1 VDLGAHRRAVRL
13 LALLVV
19 SIGLLVVGFCGKQQ
33 PPGRSTNNHMAN
45 PLRKV
50 DFAPFCLLINPCPL
64 VLISPDCLAQI
75 FLFRRIDFNPLSWS
89 LERIGLGCLH
99 VFLVVLMAV
108 PLAFSSDVFFHIH
121 ALGLGR
127 STAGSWPPCAFP
139 LPPVGGPLAV
149 PGRAYRWHV
158 SCWCVRLRWGSSAR
172 VSGHDSSA
180 IQSLQFLLRR
190 RRPVFSCALLLD
202 WFHLLRRRPGV
213 VCEASGGSA
222 ASPPWWQPDWLT
234 VGESTPVQRRRHVEA
249 THDVDDAT
257 RKRSDDTQGSVK
269 RRLVCVFL
277 MDFDVMPCST
287 RVVSAFR
294 TFLS

>member
-1 VDLGAHRRAVRL
+1 MDLGAHRRAVRL

-33 PPGRSTNNHMAN
+33 PPGRSTNNSMAN

-50 DFAPFCLLINPCPL
+50 DFAPFCLLINHCLL
-64 VLISPDCLAQI
+64 VLILPDFLAQI

-108 PLAFSSDVFFHIH
+108 PLAFPSDVFFHIH

-190 RRPVFSCALLLD
+190 R
-202 WFHLLRRRPGV
+202 
-213 VCEASGGSA
+213 
-222 ASPPWWQPDWLT
+222 
-234 VGESTPVQRRRHVEA
+234 
-249 THDVDDAT
+249 
-257 RKRSDDTQGSVK
+257 
-269 RRLVCVFL
+269 
-277 MDFDVMPCST
+277 
-287 RVVSAFR
+287 
-294 TFLS
+294 

>member
-1 VDLGAHRRAVRL
+1 MCLPFTSSEARL
-13 LALLVV
+13 R
-19 SIGLLVVGFCGKQQ
+19 SREGL
-33 PPGRSTNNHMAN
+33 
-45 PLRKV
+45 
-50 DFAPFCLLINPCPL
+50 
-64 VLISPDCLAQI
+64 
-75 FLFRRIDFNPLSWS
+75 ID
-89 LERIGLGCLH
+89 GM
-99 VFLVVLMAV
+99 FLV
-108 PLAFSSDVFFHIH
+108 
-121 ALGLGR
+121 G
-127 STAGSWPPCAFP
+127 
-139 LPPVGGPLAV
+139 
-149 PGRAYRWHV
+149 AY
-158 SCWCVRLRWGSSAR
+158 
-172 VSGHDSSA
+172 VSGGGALPESA
-180 IQSLQFLLRR
+180 GMIRR
-190 RRPVFSCALLLD
+190 RFNLSCFCCAADDLFFSCALL
-202 WFHLLRRRPGV
+202 WFHLLRRQPGV